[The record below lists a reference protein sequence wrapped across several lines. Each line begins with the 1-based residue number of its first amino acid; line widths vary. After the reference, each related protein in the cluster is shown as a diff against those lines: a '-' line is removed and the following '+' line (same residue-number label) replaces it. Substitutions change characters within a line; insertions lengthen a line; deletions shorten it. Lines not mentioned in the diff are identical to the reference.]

1 MATNLIFLGAPGAGK
16 GTQARI
22 FQERY
27 GYHQLS
33 TGEILREHCKQG
45 TALGMAAET
54 YMQRGELVPDDL
66 IIKMVEEELPPKNE
80 GVIFDGFPRT
90 IAQARALDKLLARR
104 HDGPPVVIYFHI
116 DLGEAERRMTGR
128 SRADDCPE
136 VIKRRLQIFQA
147 QRDVIASYYQGASN
161 RFHQIDASEPVDD
174 VTNEIVRIA
183 KLHPSPQVT
192 P

>member
-45 TALGMAAET
+45 TSLGMAAET

-66 IIKMVEEELPPKNE
+66 MIKMVEEELPPKNE

-128 SRADDCPE
+128 SRADDNPE

-147 QRDVIASYYQGASN
+147 QRDVIASYYQGVSN
-161 RFHQIDASEPVDD
+161 RFHQIDASEPVDV

-183 KLHPSPQVT
+183 NLHPSPQVT